1 MCRSAPDTPPQP
13 LGFISAKNVPRHSEQ
28 LPILMKTNLRSKLR
42 TLAFLGIAIIA
53 AASTQPLFAVP
64 LDLQIT
70 ENSSTSLSATLDGS
84 AVPVQNTAADRWTLT
99 FADTF
104 VFAVFDVPWVEPDG
118 SPSLGNFVSGTGT
131 NQLFVLSDFPVGDDT
146 PDGTTQ
152 TQSVFISGIRTDI
165 NITFHDHGD
174 GATVPDTGA
183 TLGLLFLAMIAVAGA
198 RYLSTTL
205 STRQLS
211 VRT

>member
-1 MCRSAPDTPPQP
+1 
-13 LGFISAKNVPRHSEQ
+13 
-28 LPILMKTNLRSKLR
+28 MKTNLRSKLH
-42 TLAFLGIAIIA
+42 TLTFLGIVLIA
-53 AASTQPLFAVP
+53 AAFTQPVSGGVIP

-104 VFAVFDVPWVEPDG
+104 VFATFDAPWVEPDG

-174 GATVPDTGA
+174 GATVPDTGG
-183 TLGLLFLAMIAVAGA
+183 TLGLLFLAMIAVAGT

-205 STRQLS
+205 STRQLCG
-211 VRT
+211 RT

>member
-1 MCRSAPDTPPQP
+1 METS
-13 LGFISAKNVPRHSEQ
+13 
-28 LPILMKTNLRSKLR
+28 LRSKLR
-42 TLAFLGIAIIA
+42 TLAFLGIAIIV

-84 AVPVQNTAADRWTLT
+84 AVTVQNTGPDRWTLT

-104 VFAVFDVPWVEPDG
+104 VFATFDAPWVEPDG

-131 NQLFVLSDFPVGDDT
+131 NQLFVLSDVPVGDDT

-152 TQSVFISGIRTDI
+152 TQFVFISGTETEI

-183 TLGLLFLAMIAVAGA
+183 TFGLLFLAMIAVAGA

>member
-1 MCRSAPDTPPQP
+1 MCPSAPNTPQQP
-13 LGFISAKNVPRHSEQ
+13 LGFVTAKKRPPQ
-28 LPILMKTNLRSKLR
+28 LRATTHPMKTNLRSKLR
-42 TLAFLGIAIIA
+42 TLVFLGIAIIA

-84 AVPVQNTAADRWTLT
+84 AVPVQNTAADHWTLT

-174 GATVPDTGA
+174 GATVPDTGS
-183 TLGLLFLAMIAVAGA
+183 TLGLLFLAMIAVAGT

-205 STRQLS
+205 STPQLS
-211 VRT
+211 RRT

>member
-1 MCRSAPDTPPQP
+1 MCQSAPNTPQQP
-13 LGFISAKNVPRHSEQ
+13 LGFISAKNVPETPSH
-28 LPILMKTNLRSKLR
+28 LIPMKTNLLSKLR
-42 TLAFLGIAIIA
+42 TLAFLGIAIA

-84 AVPVQNTAADRWTLT
+84 AVPVQNTAPDRWTLT

-174 GATVPDTGA
+174 GATVPDTGS